1 MGCHSSAT
9 SGSIGAPG
17 TGVTVTLNKKTYN
30 YYVSADGSL
39 RDIVSGNKI
48 NKELSGEETVKRMI
62 DSGKGSFLT
71 KSEVDNIRKKRLE
84 DRANTPD
91 YEMGNP
97 FNERGRAKRIYRPR
111 RQR

>member
-1 MGCHSSAT
+1 
-9 SGSIGAPG
+9 
-17 TGVTVTLNKKTYN
+17 
-30 YYVSADGSL
+30 
-39 RDIVSGNKI
+39 
-48 NKELSGEETVKRMI
+48 MI

-71 KSEVDNIRKKRLE
+71 KSEVENIRKKRLE

>member
-1 MGCHSSAT
+1 MVTFPVSKLGQILT
-9 SGSIGAPG
+9 S
-17 TGVTVTLNKKTYN
+17 
-30 YYVSADGSL
+30 
-39 RDIVSGNKI
+39 I
-48 NKELSGEETVKRMI
+48 NTHLESKQ
-62 DSGKGSFLT
+62 
-71 KSEVDNIRKKRLE
+71 NIRKKRLE